1 MILKKIKKSKSG
13 FSLVELIVVLVIAS
27 IIVGILARFLI
38 HGVNSYFFLDKSKE
52 VMRNARL
59 SIHFM
64 NRDFRQIKQTGG
76 ILLAQPDRFKFVN
89 YNDKQIEYKSFND
102 EIKRNGNL
110 LADDISSF
118 EFKYMRID
126 GGYLVSPVTSDSLD
140 FIWNVEAEFEIANEV
155 HQRRFL
161 VLVHPRNY

>member
-1 MILKKIKKSKSG
+1 MNLKKIKKNKTG
-13 FSLVELIVVLVIAS
+13 FSLVELIVVLVVAS

-38 HGVNSYFFLDKSKE
+38 SGINSYFFLDKSKE
-52 VMRNARL
+52 VMRDARL

-76 ILLAQPDRFKFVN
+76 IMLAHPDRFKFVN
-89 YNDKQIEYKSFND
+89 YNDKQIEYKSFNN

-110 LADDISSF
+110 LADNISSF
-118 EFKYMRID
+118 EFKYMKIN
-126 GGYLVSPVTSDSLD
+126 GGYLITPVSNDSLD
-140 FIWNVEAEFEIANEV
+140 YIWNVEAEFEIANEV
-155 HQRRFL
+155 HQRRLL